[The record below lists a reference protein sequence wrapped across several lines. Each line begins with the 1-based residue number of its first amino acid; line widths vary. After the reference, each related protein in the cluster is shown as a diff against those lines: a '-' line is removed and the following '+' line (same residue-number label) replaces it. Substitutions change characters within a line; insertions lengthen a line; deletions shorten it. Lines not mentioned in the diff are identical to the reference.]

1 MKTTGILLGLAIACL
16 FVFAATA
23 VAQTAGDAPT
33 NNPVAEFYLRQG
45 YPAWTDSIAWNNVI
59 DMSQYDNGTTEFEK
73 FENARDELHAAGG
86 GVLYYPAGVYD
97 FSEGPFDG
105 PDGRGLML
113 KSGVVI
119 RGEAPADRPVA
130 SDDGELELPT
140 KFVFGFQEKAGG
152 EVPRDWNIIG
162 IAPSGDE
169 RLRDVD
175 NVGIAWVNLDG
186 ATVFFGPELVWGDTW
201 ATAGSWKSQYVKSDW
216 ADRRPDGTHPYDAYL
231 GAPGMGN
238 GGGYVGAGSGRLV
251 FGCRLDRSAF
261 LNDFETAGRREA
273 PEGFGED
280 GFHMAKFAGRIAVY
294 GSRVFIANNCI
305 PRSEGNFTYRQTTV
319 ETFPR
324 SGNNFAIGDPRQSTV
339 LWDYGRNMGIDVNK
353 DLLGMV
359 RDEGQCPG
367 LFEPGIVVRDN
378 WVFNHGHKGFNV
390 SGMWVTL
397 LNNHNERVY
406 LREPRGNATGPYGL
420 SGWNLTLDG
429 FTESSP
435 GGGGMI
441 SDNLSRAFDLGGR
454 CMWIGH
460 NWYNN
465 LGSDPGNDGEGIL
478 CQLHGGTHLL
488 SWAATHNTHVRDEG
502 EGGYIGAWAV
512 TVHGWLI
519 AWNDIAGW
527 VGSVNGNDVRDAA
540 YVANKAG
547 GGVRTASEA
556 AITSPPRGVPSAPTN
571 VTADVYEGD
580 AVVVSWTDTADSEIG
595 FRVERMVGDGEWTVI
610 AYRPPHVQGTED
622 NPQKWVDFT
631 APSGRRLRYR
641 VVAVNVDDSDAG
653 ASGPTAPIVIGQ

>member
-1 MKTTGILLGLAIACL
+1 MTKTSTIGMGLLAAVCVFIAMP
-16 FVFAATA
+16 ATPA
-23 VAQTAGDAPT
+23 AGDVPT
-33 NNPVAEFYLRQG
+33 GNPVAEFYSDGEG
-45 YPAWTDSIAWNNVI
+45 YPAWTDSIAWDNVI
-59 DMSQYDNGTTEFEK
+59 DMSQYDNGSTEFEK

-119 RGEAPADRPVA
+119 RGEAPDSPAVAADE
-130 SDDGELELPT
+130 GELELPT
-140 KFVFGFQEKAGG
+140 KFVFGFQEKGGG
-152 EVPRDWNIIG
+152 EVPRDWNMIG
-162 IAPSGDE
+162 ITPSGDE

-201 ATAGSWKSQYVKSDW
+201 ATAQSWKSRYVKDTW
-216 ADRRPDGTHPYDAYL
+216 ADRKPDGAHPYDGYL

-238 GGGYVGAGSGRLV
+238 GGGYLGCGSGRMV
-251 FGCRLDRSAF
+251 FGCRLDRAAL

-273 PEGFGED
+273 PEGFGEE

-294 GSRVFIANNCI
+294 GSRIFIANNLL
-305 PRSEGNFTYRQTTV
+305 PKSEGNFTYRQTTV

-324 SGNNFAIGDPRQSTV
+324 SGNNFAIGDPRRSVV

-359 RDEGQCPG
+359 RDDGKCPG
-367 LFEPGIVVRDN
+367 LFEPGVVVRDN

-390 SGMWVTL
+390 SGKWVTL

-406 LREPRGNATGPYGL
+406 LREPKGRATGPYGFR
-420 SGWNLTLDG
+420 GWNLTLDG

-454 CMWIGH
+454 CIWIAQ

-478 CQLHGGTHLL
+478 CQLHGGTHLY

-512 TVHGWLI
+512 KVHGWLV

-527 VGSVNGNDVRDAA
+527 VGSVNGQDVRDAA

-547 GGVRTASEA
+547 GVRTNSDA
-556 AITSPPRGVPSAPTN
+556 AITSPPGGTPSVPTN
-571 VTADVYEGD
+571 VSAETYEGG
-580 AVVVSWTDTADSEIG
+580 AVAVSWTDTANNEIG
-595 FRVERMVGDGEWTVI
+595 FRVDRKIDDGGWVTV
-610 AYRPPHVQGTED
+610 AYRPPHVEGTED

-641 VVAVNVDDSDAG
+641 VVAVNADDSDAG
-653 ASGPTAPIVIGQ
+653 ASDPTEPIVIAQ